1 MIPTLYALPYDPNGN
16 LEGNYQTEIIDLDE
30 QYVEDNKVVV
40 LTKGYFYKHDLI
52 ITYQDGTPLGK
63 HQYRV
68 TSGHPKLTA
77 DTSLENAS
85 VLVIQGE
92 LKHSTI
98 VVTARMVGGEYC
110 SLNHTIV
117 TELKNLM
124 QNTRVV
130 HYNNIKGVPNDFKV
144 SGHLHALWQLYGFTE
159 STLKLKRIE
168 ACFELEAQRDFD
180 ELWREIKLRFDE
192 TNRDLGDVELLL
204 TEHIANKNNPHRLTA
219 KQVGLDAVLNAP
231 IATDAEASFK
241 SGDLL
246 ATYATPR
253 SLDLAIKTNFLNELD
268 FHINNTNNP
277 HRENANDIGTYNT
290 GQLDYLNSE
299 YYNRGETTRATHRIS
314 GTKDADNNTLSIGET
329 FQELYDRA
337 RKNLNAS
344 EIRTG
349 TIPIENII
357 AGGKPAN
364 HILVAGPNN
373 NLVWRSVAEI
383 WTNVAPKPFSVFRV
397 ATDAPNGGTAGWLN
411 ANFPPHTVGEGS
423 IALFKQTNMGTS
435 YQNGTHRTYFTSF
448 GMATMR
454 QGSWRE

>member
-1 MIPTLYALPYDPNGN
+1 MIPTLYTLPYDPNGN
-16 LEGNYQTEIIDLDE
+16 LEGNYRTETIDLDD
-30 QYVEDNKVVV
+30 QYAEDNKVVV
-40 LTKGYFYKHDLI
+40 LTKGYFYKHDLV

-77 DTSLENAS
+77 ITSLENAS

-130 HYNNIKGVPNDFKV
+130 HYANIKGAPNDFKV
-144 SGHLHALWQLYGFTE
+144 NGHLHALWQLYGFTE
-159 STLKLKRIE
+159 STIKLKRIE
-168 ACFELEAQRDFD
+168 TCFELEARRDFD
-180 ELWREIKLRFDE
+180 ELWREIKLLFDE
-192 TNRDLGDVELLL
+192 AQHGLSTVESLL
-204 TEHIANKNNPHRLTA
+204 TEHIANKNNVHRLTT
-219 KQVGLDAVLNAP
+219 KQVGLDLVLNAP
-231 IATDAEASFK
+231 IATDAEASLK

-246 ATYATPR
+246 KTYATPR
-253 SLDLAIKTNFLNELD
+253 SLDLAIKTNLLSELD
-268 FHINNTNNP
+268 FHIKNTNNP
-277 HRENANDIGTYNT
+277 HRENANDLGTYNT
-290 GQLDYLNSE
+290 GQLDYLTSE
-299 YYNRGETTRATHRIS
+299 YYNRGETTRATRRIS
-314 GTKDADNNTLSIGET
+314 GTKDTNNNTLSIGET
-329 FQELYDRA
+329 FKELHDRV

-349 TIPIENII
+349 TIPIGNII

-373 NLVWRSVAEI
+373 NLVWRSIADV
-383 WTNVAPKPFSVFRV
+383 WNKVAPKPITVFRV
-397 ATDAPNGGTAGWLN
+397 ATNAANGKTAAWLN
-411 ANFPPHTVGEGS
+411 TNFPPHTMGEGS
-423 IALFKQTNMGTS
+423 IALFRQRNVGIS
-435 YQNGTHRTYFTSF
+435 YENGTYYTYFTSF